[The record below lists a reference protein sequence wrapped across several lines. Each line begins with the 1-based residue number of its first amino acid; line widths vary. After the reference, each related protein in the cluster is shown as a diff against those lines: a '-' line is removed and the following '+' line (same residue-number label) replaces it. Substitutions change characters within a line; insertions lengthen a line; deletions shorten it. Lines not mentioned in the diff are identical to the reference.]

1 MSLSAEQI
9 AELKAAFQQM
19 DANGDGFIDEAERKD
34 FHEKMREHRHEH
46 HKEWRHKTK
55 DDGAIVSE
63 TKQFFADLVCRFSL
77 RLNQSISPRPPHLT
91 LIQPSIFS
99 MLPLETLENRNIY
112 ERELFFHFKKSPPQ
126 RAKVFYD

>member
-1 MSLSAEQI
+1 MNMKYLLSAVSVLAVFGCSNAYAHESHDGNK
-9 AELKAAFQQM
+9 EDRMREAFQKADTNNDGKISYEEFRIAHEKRGEEMFKKM

-63 TKQFFADLVCRFSL
+63 TK
-77 RLNQSISPRPPHLT
+77 
-91 LIQPSIFS
+91 
-99 MLPLETLENRNIY
+99 
-112 ERELFFHFKKSPPQ
+112 
-126 RAKVFYD
+126 